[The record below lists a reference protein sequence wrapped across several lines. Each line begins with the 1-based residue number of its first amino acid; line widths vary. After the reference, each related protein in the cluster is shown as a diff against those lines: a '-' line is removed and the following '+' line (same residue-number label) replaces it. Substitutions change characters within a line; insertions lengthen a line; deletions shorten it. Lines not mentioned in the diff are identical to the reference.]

1 MLYLYLNVREKT
13 DWNLRTHVLRTS
25 SDLRGKA
32 PDWDADFCPSFSG
45 KEKDIL
51 MKVLSDEDLQRCS
64 PNIRRYGWMR
74 FPDYAVERLIVGC
87 MACDIDLEV
96 INWR

>member
-13 DWNLRTHVLRTS
+13 DWNTRSHVLRTS
-25 SDLRGKA
+25 SDLRGQA
-32 PDWDADFCPSFSG
+32 PDWEADFCPPFSG

-51 MKVLSDEDLQRCS
+51 MKVLSDEDLQRFPS
-64 PNIRRYGWMR
+64 TRGYGWAR
-74 FPDYAVERLIVGC
+74 FPDYAVERLIIGC
-87 MACDIDLEV
+87 MACDVDLEV